1 MDTNMALLSTGTGG
15 TLLGILYMLYRTL
28 NHKRCRSNCLGRN
41 LELSIDIENT
51 TPPSQSKDKF
61 EKENPIRVQIKE

>member
-1 MDTNMALLSTGTGG
+1 MALLSTGTSG
-15 TLLGILYMLYRTL
+15 TLLGVLYFLYRTF

-51 TPPSQSKDKF
+51 TPPYQSKDRF
-61 EKENPIRVQIKE
+61 EKENPIRVEVKS